1 MPRAFR
7 ASMARSVMK
16 LRVARKGEVI
26 SRQGD
31 TDATLHVV
39 LRGTIQLLIEV
50 RSYTSSG
57 STVVPS

>member
-1 MPRAFR
+1 
-7 ASMARSVMK
+7 MK